1 MRRVVVDVLDQ
12 QMEVEWQAL
21 AKRCPGVALP
31 PQGTRIPDRNR
42 AQLLSILAPAATA
55 SAQLVIAVAAT
66 MVDTPLDAAAPRVLN
81 ADLSRG
87 RPRDS
92 EDAGTAEREGAETGD
107 GLSSSGPR
115 GQLLA

>member
-1 MRRVVVDVLDQ
+1 MRHVVVDVLDQ

-42 AQLLSILAPAATA
+42 AQLLSILAPATA

-92 EDAGTAEREGAETGD
+92 EDAGTAECEGAETGD